1 MTPETVLEFWFS
13 DAARPLWFNSTLA
26 FDQQLRTRFEATWR
40 HASEGRLSAWED
52 AAPGA
57 LALVI
62 VLDQFPL
69 NMFRGKAVQFST
81 EVLARAVAERAIA
94 RGFDRELSKPQQA
107 FLFLPYMHSE
117 TLADQDRSVALFG
130 AAGLEENLEFARG
143 HREIVRRFGRFPH
156 RNRLLG
162 RASTAQETAWLASPA
177 AFNP

>member
-13 DAARPLWFNSTLA
+13 DSARPLWFNSTPA
-26 FDQQLRTRFEATWR
+26 FDQQVHRRFESTWR
-40 HASEGRLSAWED
+40 DAREGRLSAWED
-52 AAPGA
+52 TPQGA

-69 NMFRGKAVQFST
+69 NMFRGKAVQYST
-81 EVLARAVAERAIA
+81 EALARAVAGRAIA
-94 RGFDRELSKPQQA
+94 RGHDRELSKQQLA

-117 TLADQDRSVALFG
+117 ALADQDRSVELFS
-130 AAGLEENLEFARG
+130 AAGLDENLEFAHG

-162 RASTAQETAWLASPA
+162 RDSTLQEIDWLASDEGFDP
-177 AFNP
+177 